1 MDDTM
6 TATPS
11 APISHGSTDP
21 LTERTFA
28 TWTAGDF
35 GRIATSYARGAGEFI
50 TRLQLRPGEKVLDVA
65 CGTGNLTLPAARAG
79 ALVTGIDIAPNLVE
93 QARALAATEG
103 LPATFDVGDAE
114 QMPYTDG
121 SFATVVTMFGA
132 MFAPRPD
139 RAAAELL
146 RVTRPGG
153 RIAMASWTPSGFV
166 GQMFKATAAFVPPPP
181 GLPSP
186 LLWGTEQA
194 VHERLGAAV
203 ASLAFERRLITFEF
217 PFTPAEVVDAFQLWY
232 GPTVRAFGALDDTGR
247 QALRQ
252 ELERRWAEHNEAT
265 DGTTRVRSEYL
276 EAIAIVG

>member
-1 MDDTM
+1 M

-11 APISHGSTDP
+11 APTSHGSTDP

-79 ALVTGIDIAPNLVE
+79 ALVTGIDIAPTLIE
-93 QARALAATEG
+93 QARALAASEG

-114 QMPYTDG
+114 QMPYADG

-153 RIAMASWTPSGFV
+153 RIAMASWTPTGFV

-186 LLWGTEQA
+186 LLWGTERA
-194 VHERLGAAV
+194 VRERLGAAV

-252 ELERRWAEHNEAT
+252 ALEGMWAEHNQAT